1 MTITATQA
9 DPLLKVV
16 KPNSVNRHAHL
27 PSTRLSPHRNPHSP
41 LTSPASSPSV
51 CCVQSEIRDSELM
64 FRTVWNN
71 LLEKYGEEQLS
82 FPKNI
87 LWLAG
92 APGAGKGAMTPLIM
106 EHRDIT
112 ARPVEV
118 GALLTSPEALA
129 MKAAGKLVGDRQVI
143 ELLFETLLKPEYQ
156 SGVLV
161 DGFPRT
167 KEQAECIKSLFD
179 QMGLLYRKYSQ
190 TAHYHKFHRPI
201 FHITVLYIDKDES
214 VRRQLRR
221 GKLAQIHND
230 VVAATGIGEMKPV
243 RETDLN
249 PALAEERYRVF
260 KQQVYESL
268 KYVKDKFHFHF
279 VSAEGGPTEV
289 QERILKEL
297 RYQSSMELS
306 DDTFERLRRIPL
318 ASEVILNAR
327 YELVRRLDNYKARY
341 SDLFD
346 QVIAV
351 IQNEFMHIIKR
362 QALSGRAIIRSNN
375 ATFNEKVAV
384 DMALDLLT
392 ERGYTVVLD
401 VRKEKQPSRVEAN
414 GDIVMREVRVFEFQI
429 EFARPSIRR
438 G

>member
-1 MTITATQA
+1 
-9 DPLLKVV
+9 
-16 KPNSVNRHAHL
+16 
-27 PSTRLSPHRNPHSP
+27 
-41 LTSPASSPSV
+41 
-51 CCVQSEIRDSELM
+51 M
-64 FRTVWNN
+64 FRTIWNN
-71 LLEKYGEEQLS
+71 LLEKYGEERLS

-106 EHRDIT
+106 DYRDIT
-112 ARPVEV
+112 ARPIEV

-143 ELLFETLLKPEYQ
+143 ELLFEALLKPEYQ

-167 KEQAECIKSLFD
+167 KEQAECIKFLYD
-179 QMGLLYRKYSQ
+179 QMNILRRKYATTSL
-190 TAHYHKFHRPI
+190 YHKFHRPI

-243 RETDLN
+243 RETDLTA
-249 PALAEERYRVF
+249 ALAEERYRVF

-279 VSAEGGPTEV
+279 INAEGGPTEV

-318 ASEVILNAR
+318 ASEIILNAR

-346 QVIAV
+346 AV
-351 IQNEFMHIIKR
+351 IGVIMNEFLHIIKR
-362 QALSGRAIIRSNN
+362 QALSGRAIIRSNSPV
-375 ATFNEKVAV
+375 FNEKIAV

-392 ERGYTVVLD
+392 ERGYNVVLD
-401 VRKEKQPSRVEAN
+401 IKKKQQPSKWEQD
-414 GDIVMREVRVFEFQI
+414 GEIVLKEVRVFEFQI

>member
-1 MTITATQA
+1 
-9 DPLLKVV
+9 
-16 KPNSVNRHAHL
+16 
-27 PSTRLSPHRNPHSP
+27 
-41 LTSPASSPSV
+41 
-51 CCVQSEIRDSELM
+51 M

-167 KEQAECIKSLFD
+167 KEQAECIKSLYD
-179 QMGLLYRKYSQ
+179 MMNVLYRKYST

-268 KYVKDKFHFHF
+268 KSD
-279 VSAEGGPTEV
+279 
-289 QERILKEL
+289 
-297 RYQSSMELS
+297 SSHTTS
-306 DDTFERLRRIPL
+306 
-318 ASEVILNAR
+318 
-327 YELVRRLDNYKARY
+327 
-341 SDLFD
+341 
-346 QVIAV
+346 
-351 IQNEFMHIIKR
+351 
-362 QALSGRAIIRSNN
+362 RS
-375 ATFNEKVAV
+375 F
-384 DMALDLLT
+384 LH
-392 ERGYTVVLD
+392 
-401 VRKEKQPSRVEAN
+401 
-414 GDIVMREVRVFEFQI
+414 
-429 EFARPSIRR
+429 
-438 G
+438 